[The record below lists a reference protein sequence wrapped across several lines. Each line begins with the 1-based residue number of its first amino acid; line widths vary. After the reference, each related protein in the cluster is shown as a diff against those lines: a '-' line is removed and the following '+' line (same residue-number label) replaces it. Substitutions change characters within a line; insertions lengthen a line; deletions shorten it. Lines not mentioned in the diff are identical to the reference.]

1 MPYKIP
7 IFLDRLSTIYSWSK
21 FIKNQDFKMLHLINV
36 KKFKIEIGIEGIF
49 VMTSKWLASFGINK
63 PKRNVMSCY
72 WDSHIFECWGNSRL
86 LHFVAFFHVASLILY
101 RVDNRKV
108 GVDNKKA
115 LELTNSTVFH
125 RSRQWKSSRAGQ
137 QNIFFIFQPGFNV
150 ELSTKN
156 GTKNHVYIDMIE
168 PKMFLADFIFRQQEN
183 QVDNQK
189 CQAGFRPLCNKVLS
203 FG

>member
-72 WDSHIFECWGNSRL
+72 WDGHIFECWGNIR
-86 LHFVAFFHVASLILY
+86 ILQI
-101 RVDNRKV
+101 VIISNV
-108 GVDNKKA
+108 GVINESFARNDFEGGLISESFFYFGSISKKCA
-115 LELTNSTVFH
+115 
-125 RSRQWKSSRAGQ
+125 KSLSWAY
-137 QNIFFIFQPGFNV
+137 FVEKNV
-150 ELSTKN
+150 DSDLAHFLGDGAEVKN
-156 GTKNHVYIDMIE
+156 WD
-168 PKMFLADFIFRQQEN
+168 DFPQ
-183 QVDNQK
+183 
-189 CQAGFRPLCNKVLS
+189 S
-203 FG
+203 

>member
-72 WDSHIFECWGNSRL
+72 WDGHIFECWGNSRFLEIVIISISTNL
-86 LHFVAFFHVASLILY
+86 LQGILTKKKYFEGALIS
-101 RVDNRKV
+101 
-108 GVDNKKA
+108 
-115 LELTNSTVFH
+115 E
-125 RSRQWKSSRAGQ
+125 
-137 QNIFFIFQPGFNV
+137 IFLLWLHLQRNV
-150 ELSTKN
+150 L
-156 GTKNHVYIDMIE
+156 NHYPEHI
-168 PKMFLADFIFRQQEN
+168 LLRT
-183 QVDNQK
+183 
-189 CQAGFRPLCNKVLS
+189 R
-203 FG
+203 

>member
-72 WDSHIFECWGNSRL
+72 WDGHIFECWGNI
-86 LHFVAFFHVASLILY
+86 HILQI
-101 RVDNRKV
+101 VIISNV
-108 GVDNKKA
+108 GVINESFARNDFEGGLISESFFYFGSISKKCA
-115 LELTNSTVFH
+115 
-125 RSRQWKSSRAGQ
+125 KSLSRAYSHEDKVDSDLAH
-137 QNIFFIFQPGFNV
+137 FFGD
-150 ELSTKN
+150 
-156 GTKNHVYIDMIE
+156 GTEI
-168 PKMFLADFIFRQQEN
+168 
-183 QVDNQK
+183 
-189 CQAGFRPLCNKVLS
+189 
-203 FG
+203 

>member
-72 WDSHIFECWGNSRL
+72 WDSHIFECWGNIRFL
-86 LHFVAFFHVASLILY
+86 QIKLNYRKKVFFFALNFLTWEFLSIKKLDFEKTKATKYTTFKIDIIKVVLGFSIS
-101 RVDNRKV
+101 NFFTNENFQGRK
-108 GVDNKKA
+108 
-115 LELTNSTVFH
+115 
-125 RSRQWKSSRAGQ
+125 
-137 QNIFFIFQPGFNV
+137 
-150 ELSTKN
+150 LST
-156 GTKNHVYIDMIE
+156 
-168 PKMFLADFIFRQQEN
+168 F
-183 QVDNQK
+183 
-189 CQAGFRPLCNKVLS
+189 
-203 FG
+203 

>member
-72 WDSHIFECWGNSRL
+72 WDSHIFECWGNICFLQIVIISNFWVIFCKKWLWTGLISESFFTLAPSPKKCAKSLSWAYFLEDKIDSDSAHFFWDLTEIKPTLFHSFLQTKRIVMYL
-86 LHFVAFFHVASLILY
+86 LHYS
-101 RVDNRKV
+101 
-108 GVDNKKA
+108 
-115 LELTNSTVFH
+115 
-125 RSRQWKSSRAGQ
+125 
-137 QNIFFIFQPGFNV
+137 
-150 ELSTKN
+150 
-156 GTKNHVYIDMIE
+156 
-168 PKMFLADFIFRQQEN
+168 
-183 QVDNQK
+183 
-189 CQAGFRPLCNKVLS
+189 
-203 FG
+203 

>member
-72 WDSHIFECWGNSRL
+72 WDSHISECLSNSCCYSCILFMTLCHYFLQILLTRQVTVALSERKKQTPIRL
-86 LHFVAFFHVASLILY
+86 FMYFHFLKVSWFF
-101 RVDNRKV
+101 
-108 GVDNKKA
+108 
-115 LELTNSTVFH
+115 
-125 RSRQWKSSRAGQ
+125 RA
-137 QNIFFIFQPGFNV
+137 
-150 ELSTKN
+150 
-156 GTKNHVYIDMIE
+156 YI
-168 PKMFLADFIFRQQEN
+168 
-183 QVDNQK
+183 
-189 CQAGFRPLCNKVLS
+189 S
-203 FG
+203 HT